1 MAAAERP
8 AGTIQ
13 NSMSQLLAVASAAFY
28 GLADF
33 TGGLLAKRMAVWTV
47 TAWSMLIGASLLIVG
62 LFVVPA
68 DHVTLGDVLWGAL
81 AGVAGL
87 GGLMILYATLAAGTM
102 SVVAPITGA
111 TSAVVPVAFDLARGS
126 TLTSRQ
132 WLGIAL
138 GVGAVL
144 LVGLQRGA
152 RGVGSRIVGQATA
165 AGALFGLFFIALSQ
179 ASSESGLWPLVGA
192 RAASI
197 PVAFLIA
204 FAAKAI
210 APPRGRDLGL
220 LAGIGGLDMS
230 ANIAIALA
238 IQTGPLGVN
247 AVLSSLYPVV
257 TAVTAIIVLRERPTA
272 VQIAGVAF
280 AVGAIIAL
288 AL

>member
-1 MAAAERP
+1 
-8 AGTIQ
+8 
-13 NSMSQLLAVASAAFY
+13 MSQLLAIASAAFY

-33 TGGLLAKRMAVWTV
+33 TGGFVAKRIAVWTV
-47 TAWSMLIGASLLIVG
+47 TAWSMLIGASLLVVG

-68 DHVTLGDVLWGAL
+68 DQVTAADILWGAL

-102 SVVAPITGA
+102 SVVAPISGA
-111 TSAVVPVAFDLARGS
+111 TSAIVPVIFDLSQGS

-132 WLGIAL
+132 WLGIGF
-138 GVGAVL
+138 GVAAVL
-144 LVGLQRGA
+144 LVGLQRGTT
-152 RGVGSRIVGQATA
+152 GVSPPIVGRAVA

-192 RAASI
+192 RGASI

-210 APPRGRDLGL
+210 APPRGRDLWL
-220 LAGIGGLDMS
+220 LAAIGGLDMC

-257 TAVTAIIVLRERPTA
+257 TALAAIIILRERPTA
-272 VQIAGVAF
+272 VQIAGVGL
-280 AVGAIIAL
+280 AVGAIVAL